1 MFVYIILHKS
11 VSTTPKDAQEALV
24 IRLI

>member
-1 MFVYIILHKS
+1 LFVYIILHKS